1 MKKIAM
7 KSNQNTGQMPVTR
20 DNSAKTNSTHPHALH
35 RSRMRE
41 RFLSAGAENLQD
53 HELLELLLY
62 YAIPRRDTNPVAHE
76 LLARFGSLD
85 KLFSASVAELT
96 QVGGIGEN
104 AAVLIKTV
112 FECHRRINTACD
124 PNETFHSF
132 EQIGEYLVKLYTGV
146 ETERLM
152 LILFDKKGRIDR
164 SVVISEGTQEL
175 APVKTKKIVASAVSS
190 SAVYAALVHNHPSGT
205 LAASYE
211 DKSVTLEVG
220 ELLGSLDIRL
230 IDHYIIADGNY
241 IGVKHNCFE
250 IGTRDKLDVPDI
262 FERHL

>member
-1 MKKIAM
+1 
-7 KSNQNTGQMPVTR
+7 
-20 DNSAKTNSTHPHALH
+20 
-35 RSRMRE
+35 
-41 RFLSAGAENLQD
+41 
-53 HELLELLLY
+53 
-62 YAIPRRDTNPVAHE
+62 
-76 LLARFGSLD
+76 
-85 KLFSASVAELT
+85 
-96 QVGGIGEN
+96 
-104 AAVLIKTV
+104 
-112 FECHRRINTACD
+112 
-124 PNETFHSF
+124 
-132 EQIGEYLVKLYTGV
+132 
-146 ETERLM
+146 M

-190 SAVYAALVHNHPSGT
+190 SAVYAALAHNHPSGT